1 MAVFCYYK
9 TMKLIIINGA
19 PGSGKTSVAE
29 EVHRSMPPLSFL
41 FKFDAQRRFLKDRHQ
56 NKQEARTLIY
66 EVCKGVVEKC
76 FGQGKDVMC
85 EGVFPDAYFLNDLEN
100 IANQFHTQVYEFIL
114 HADKQTIIERSTN
127 RPMPADALP
136 DSKQVGDEIVEKY
149 WNQIEVLKNE
159 RALAK
164 QIDVKQN
171 NLQQVVNLIIKNS
184 SLV

>member
-1 MAVFCYYK
+1 
-9 TMKLIIINGA
+9 
-19 PGSGKTSVAE
+19 
-29 EVHRSMPPLSFL
+29 MPPLSFL

-66 EVCKGVVEKC
+66 EVCKGVVETC

-85 EGVFPDAYFLNDLEN
+85 EGVFPDAHFLTDLEN
-100 IANQFHTQVYEFIL
+100 IAKQFHAQAYEFIL

-127 RPMPADALP
+127 RPMPADASP
-136 DSKQVGDEIVEKY
+136 DSKQVGDDIVEKY

-159 RALAK
+159 RNLATE
-164 QIDVKQN
+164 IDVKQN
-171 NLQQVVNLIIKNS
+171 NLQQVVNLIIKNA